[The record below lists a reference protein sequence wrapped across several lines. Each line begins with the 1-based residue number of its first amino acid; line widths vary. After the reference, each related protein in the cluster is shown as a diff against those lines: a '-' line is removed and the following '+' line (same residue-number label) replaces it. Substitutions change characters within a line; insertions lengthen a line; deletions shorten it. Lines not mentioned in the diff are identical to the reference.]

1 MKNNLGG
8 IKMKTVMW
16 FRRDLRLHDNKALY
30 HALKNVDSKELI
42 LIFQV
47 NPQQFIKGSPNHD
60 AFFSSVASFKRKVEK
75 ESHLQIMFGD
85 PLDSFTR
92 LKEKIPEWTSI
103 YFNEDTCG
111 YGAFRDQQA
120 ISFFEKNKIEYSIFQ
135 DAYLHGYNEIRK
147 KDGGNYQIFTPYY
160 NNWKETMKETPFEV
174 PYNSK
179 KIFSESL
186 FPEDEERFN
195 KMMDN
200 IPISNFC
207 RGEEAA
213 QSILESFISNDL
225 QSYEKT
231 RDFPDKDKTSHI
243 STFLRTGEISIRTVW
258 HKLDSAVTSP
268 GKDVYK
274 KELAWRD
281 FYNMIYST
289 FPQQKEVANQ
299 EKFRYIKW
307 ENDQE
312 KFVKW
317 QNGQTGYPIIDA
329 GMRQLKET
337 GWMHNRLR
345 MITASFLVKNLH
357 IDWRWGEKYFEKMLI
372 DYDAASNI
380 GGWQWAAST
389 GTDAVP
395 YFRIF
400 NPAVQSKKFDSEG
413 LFIKKYVTELKQVPI
428 KYIHQPELMDKELQN
443 RYNVNLGESY
453 PYPIVDY
460 AESKKKT
467 IVLYESSK
475 EYYID
480 VQKKLI

>member
-1 MKNNLGG
+1 
-8 IKMKTVMW
+8 MKTAMW
-16 FRRDLRLHDNKALY
+16 FRRDLRLQDNKALY

-47 NPQQFIKGSPNHD
+47 NPQQFIKDSPNHD
-60 AFFSSVASFKRKVEK
+60 AFFSSVASFKRKVDK

-85 PLDSFTR
+85 PLDSFIR
-92 LKEKIPEWTSI
+92 LKEKLPEWTSI

-111 YGAFRDQQA
+111 YGTFRDQQA

-135 DAYLHGYNEIRK
+135 DTYLHGYNEIRK
-147 KDGGNYQIFTPYY
+147 KDGGSYQIFTPYY
-160 NNWKETMKETPFEV
+160 NNWKEAMKETPIDV
-174 PYNSK
+174 PYTSE

-186 FPEDEERFN
+186 FPEDEKRFN

-200 IPISNFC
+200 IPIANFC

-213 QSILESFISNDL
+213 QSMLESFISNDL

-231 RDFPDKDKTSHI
+231 RDFPYKDKTSHI

-258 HKLDSAVTSP
+258 HKLDSVVTSL
-268 GKDVYK
+268 GKETYK

-329 GMRQLKET
+329 AMRQLKET

-413 LFIKKYVTELKQVPI
+413 LFIKKYVIELKQVPT
-428 KYIHQPELMDKELQN
+428 KYIHQPELMNKELQN

-475 EYYID
+475 EYYREMLH
-480 VQKKLI
+480 KKLR